1 MFLFSLIKNL
11 KTTFILFFLMI
22 SSLSAED
29 IKENITLN
37 EIRNYDLNIGLGI
50 ISTPNYEGSENSI
63 SRTIPFINFKYNK
76 LSFNPVSGVKI
87 NFFNNENWLLNYG
100 VGLILLVP
108 EVYLI
113 KKT

>member
-37 EIRNYDLNIGLGI
+37 EIRNYDLNMG
-50 ISTPNYEGSENSI
+50 
-63 SRTIPFINFKYNK
+63 
-76 LSFNPVSGVKI
+76 
-87 NFFNNENWLLNYG
+87 
-100 VGLILLVP
+100 P
-108 EVYLI
+108 EL
-113 KKT
+113 